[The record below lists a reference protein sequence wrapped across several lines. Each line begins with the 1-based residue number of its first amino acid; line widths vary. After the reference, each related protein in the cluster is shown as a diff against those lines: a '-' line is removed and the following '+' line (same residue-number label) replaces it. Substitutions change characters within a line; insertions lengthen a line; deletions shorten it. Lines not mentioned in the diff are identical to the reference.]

1 MCATIAPLAKQ
12 IETMWDERGDSHMQ
26 KAKPIHVVGVI
37 AAVLVIGVVMAVTGF
52 SRDTFMGLLCIGCA
66 VALVVP
72 NLKNIQAPPPGT
84 SRGSYVVMFVLATV
98 LAVGGLYV
106 LVFGIP
112 Q

>member
-1 MCATIAPLAKQ
+1 
-12 IETMWDERGDSHMQ
+12 MQ
-26 KAKPIHVVGVI
+26 KAKPIHIVGVI
-37 AAVLVIGVVMAVTGF
+37 AVVLIIGVVMAVTGF